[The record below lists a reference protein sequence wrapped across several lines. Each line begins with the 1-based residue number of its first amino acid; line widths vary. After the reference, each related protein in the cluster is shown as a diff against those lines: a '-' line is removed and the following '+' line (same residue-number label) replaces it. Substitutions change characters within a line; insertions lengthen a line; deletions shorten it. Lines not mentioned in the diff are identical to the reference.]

1 MKILWKMEHLLF
13 WSKCSIFH
21 NSFKY
26 MIFQRCQKVLLWS
39 KRVNNFY
46 LFANRGAVMIWKPK
60 VTPMSE
66 LRPNELHTIQSAT
79 GDEVQ
84 VSQRTSLARQ
94 HQDVSYSICPIF
106 IWSNCSNFS
115 CYNRKEISSFQCFEI
130 ESHYSTKALP
140 HDITNDLWDNCIK
153 NFI

>member
-1 MKILWKMEHLLF
+1 
-13 WSKCSIFH
+13 
-21 NSFKY
+21 
-26 MIFQRCQKVLLWS
+26 
-39 KRVNNFY
+39 
-46 LFANRGAVMIWKPK
+46 MIWKPK

-106 IWSNCSNFS
+106 IWSM
-115 CYNRKEISSFQCFEI
+115 FQF
-130 ESHYSTKALP
+130 
-140 HDITNDLWDNCIK
+140 
-153 NFI
+153 